1 MAHVESTKERRHL
14 VKDAGFPTI
23 SFVSVV
29 AGFLVALG
37 AVALI
42 GAIVAAVGS
51 ELGLSTDGVSTQ
63 EWRDAGIGGAVAAAV
78 VFFLAYFFGGY
89 TAGRMGRRAGALHG
103 GLVFL
108 LSIVVFG
115 VVAVLAAVFG
125 DADSARSALQDE
137 GIPTDA
143 DTWSDIGIGAGIA
156 TLVAM
161 LLGSVLGGMKGERW
175 HGKLLSA
182 YADRHEPA
190 RARDHDH
197 DHDDHHRDDDTHARN
212 DDGTMV
218 DLTED
223 ERRDLSLEEQRE
235 LERRR

>member
-1 MAHVESTKERRHL
+1 
-14 VKDAGFPTI
+14 VKDAGFPTT

-37 AVALI
+37 SIALI

-51 ELGLSTDGVSTQ
+51 GLGISTDGISTE
-63 EWRDAGIGGAVAAAV
+63 EWRQAGIGGAVAAAV
-78 VFFLAYFFGGY
+78 VFFLSFFFGGY

-103 GLVFL
+103 GLVFVFAL
-108 LSIVVFG
+108 LAFAV
-115 VVAVLAAVFG
+115 VVALAAIFG
-125 DADSARSALQDE
+125 DADSARDALQDE

-161 LLGSVLGGMKGERW
+161 LVGSVLGGALGERW

-182 YADRHEPA
+182 YADRHEAAPV
-190 RARDHDH
+190 RRTH
-197 DHDDHHRDDDTHARN
+197 DDDTRVVR

-218 DLTED
+218 DLTD
-223 ERRDLSLEEQRE
+223 DHDRDNLSVEEQRE